1 MKFDTIDTIKYLETR
16 EQMEKYIEG
25 FNIEEPIA
33 VVLSNK
39 EDNSVYCDMYK
50 AYFIISG
57 DNIEGSLIEGKQLI
71 YNGSQKTA

>member
-16 EQMEKYIEG
+16 EEMENYLEKY
-25 FNIEEPIA
+25 NIEEPIA
-33 VVLSNK
+33 VVLSNE

-50 AYFIISG
+50 AYFIISD

-71 YNGSQKTA
+71 YNGKQKTS

>member
-39 EDNSVYCDMYK
+39 EDNSVYCDM
-50 AYFIISG
+50 
-57 DNIEGSLIEGKQLI
+57 
-71 YNGSQKTA
+71 

>member
-1 MKFDTIDTIKYLETR
+1 MQFDTIDTIKYLETR
-16 EQMEKYIEG
+16 EQMKKYIEG

-57 DNIEGSLIEGKQLI
+57 DDFEGSKIEGKQLI
-71 YNGSQKTA
+71 YNGTQKIV